1 MKYCAACRTYDAAA
15 YNDMNSCSLS
25 AAAKALARSGR
36 TAQLAALMQRHPW
49 SLAPH
54 ALDVM
59 SALPET
65 LPARQ
70 LSPLLQ
76 QVRRHCYL
84 TILCC
89 TSITLFVRPHCL

>member
-1 MKYCAACRTYDAAA
+1 
-15 YNDMNSCSLS
+15 MNSCSLS

-36 TAQLAALMQRHPW
+36 TVQLGALMQRHPW

-59 SALPET
+59 AALPET

-76 QVRRHCYL
+76 QVPWA
-84 TILCC
+84 
-89 TSITLFVRPHCL
+89 S